1 MPITM
6 TIITNGLLS
15 AEPKPLGNCN
25 IIVANIFP
33 ADFLPFP
40 LYFQVAGDSNSVPRV
55 FPASTHPTRSLL
67 LLPCGRP
74 AHLSDSEQPRLNPSC
89 VRPAISSGRTLRVA
103 RVHRR

>member
-40 LYFQVAGDSNSVPRV
+40 PYFQVAGDSNSVPRV
-55 FPASTHPTRSLL
+55 FPASTYPTRSLL
-67 LLPCGRP
+67 MLPCGRP
-74 AHLSDSEQPRLNPSC
+74 AHLSDSELPRLLPELRTACRILQAGPS
-89 VRPAISSGRTLRVA
+89 A
-103 RVHRR
+103 